1 MPRGLPEPPTRAHL
15 HAQLSDTRIAGD
27 VETPRES
34 NIRHYR
40 RLAEGDPYYE
50 LGLVFDRAWSF
61 ADILALM
68 AERVGVDPDPRHV
81 MGPDTIDPD
90 LTIDAV
96 ERMAKR
102 VAGAADRRERVLLA
116 TGHPGGM
123 LPVYTALAGALRD
136 RGCPLLT
143 PAAGWAYPAAA
154 YADRSSEPGGGHLT
168 YRDDV
173 AMICDRIGP
182 RHTHA
187 PEPMRAMLDD
197 LAAAGEAPPG
207 FVIADHGLAGAA
219 GAAGIET
226 VAFAD
231 CNDPAL
237 FLGED
242 EGRVAVTV
250 PLDDHV
256 NPRHYAPLTAYL
268 LDLAGLLEG

>member
-1 MPRGLPEPPTRAHL
+1 MPRGLPEPPTRADL
-15 HAQLSDTRIAGD
+15 RAQLADTRIAGD

-34 NIRHYR
+34 NVKHYR
-40 RLAEGDPYYE
+40 RLAAGDPYYG
-50 LGLVFDRAWSF
+50 LGLGFDRAWDF
-61 ADILALM
+61 AGVLALM
-68 AERVGVDPDPRHV
+68 AERAGVDPDPRHV
-81 MGPDTIDPD
+81 MGADTIDPD

-102 VAGAADRRERVLLA
+102 VAAAADRRERVLVA

-123 LPVYTALAGALRD
+123 LPVYTALAGVLRA
-136 RGCPLLT
+136 RGCPVLT
-143 PAAGWAYPAAA
+143 PGEGWKYRAPA
-154 YADRSSEPGGGHLT
+154 YADGHAEPDGGRIT
-168 YRDDV
+168 YVEGV
-173 AMICDRIGP
+173 AVVADRIGP

-187 PEPMRAMLDD
+187 PEPMRGLLGE
-197 LAAAGEAPPG
+197 LAAAGEPPPG
-207 FVIADHGLAGAA
+207 FVIADHGFAGAA
-219 GAAGIET
+219 GEAGIET

-237 FLGED
+237 FAGEA

-268 LDLAGLLEG
+268 LDQAGLLED